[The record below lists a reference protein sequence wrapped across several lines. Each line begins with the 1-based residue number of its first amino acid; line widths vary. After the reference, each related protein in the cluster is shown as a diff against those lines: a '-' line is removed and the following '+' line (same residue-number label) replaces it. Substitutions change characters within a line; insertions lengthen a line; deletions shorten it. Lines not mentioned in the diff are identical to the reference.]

1 MIRGLGESPPPPKHT
16 HVAQG
21 QLEAFDL
28 GVRQAVD
35 SLNGGRHLHHQPGTI
50 SVKSATPPAPPRPPQ
65 FPHLIYLFS
74 GSFFD

>member
-1 MIRGLGESPPPPKHT
+1 MIRGLGESPPQKKKKNT
-16 HVAQG
+16 RTRLRG

-50 SVKSATPPAPPRPPQ
+50 SVKPATPPTPIPT
-65 FPHLIYLFS
+65 PHLFIFWLFL
-74 GSFFD
+74 